1 MEILQN
7 VQVSRLTSG
16 VSRSPYHYS
25 IPQYRYICGICRNRG
40 HYDHQCHTLQHLAHA
55 MQSQQTQGYNPT
67 NNPPEYDNNN
77 DQPAF

>member
-1 MEILQN
+1 MPQAG
-7 VQVSRLTSG
+7 TG
-16 VSRSPYHYS
+16 DPDYKG

-67 NNPPEYDNNN
+67 NNTPEYDNNN